1 MRTCPRCLGGL
12 PTHPAVSRTD
22 NDSLICSACETDE
35 AMEDW
40 LGQLIPRAH
49 CPVCRGR

>member
-1 MRTCPRCLGGL
+1 MRTCPRCLRDL
-12 PTHPAVSRTD
+12 PAHPAVGRTD
-22 NDSLICSACETDE
+22 NESRICSACGTDE

-49 CPVCRGR
+49 WPAWRSR